1 MNYFPPNYIIP
12 ILSQFVPAYLK
23 DELDVPIIPRFIFQ
37 INVPNSSVGVL
48 CPWTWLGCFGVIV
61 Y

>member
-1 MNYFPPNYIIP
+1 
-12 ILSQFVPAYLK
+12 VPAYLK